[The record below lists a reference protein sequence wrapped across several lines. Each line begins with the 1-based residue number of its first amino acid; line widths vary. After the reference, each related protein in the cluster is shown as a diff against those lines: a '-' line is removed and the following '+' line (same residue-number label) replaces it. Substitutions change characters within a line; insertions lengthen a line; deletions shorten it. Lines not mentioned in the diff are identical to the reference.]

1 MNVDKIMQ
9 SLGGLSLR
17 QAVWLFPLA
26 FALHVLE
33 EAPQFTHW
41 VNRHASRRFT
51 ARDFVRNN
59 SMGMIAALFAC
70 TLISI
75 APNRIVVFVAFATV
89 FTQTL
94 VFNALFHV
102 GATAAYGVYSPGLI
116 TSLTIYPALFW
127 YLSRLAYHEA
137 LLSNSSGLIA
147 LLIAGTIHAYVVTVQ
162 VYFHRLP
169 GMGFW
174 RLRQSGSAGSA
185 RRSVEG

>member
-9 SLGGLSLR
+9 AFSGLSLR

-41 VNRHASRRFT
+41 VKRYASRRFT

-59 SMGMIAALFAC
+59 SIGMAAALLAC

-75 APNRIVVFVAFATV
+75 APNRVVVFVAFATV
-89 FTQTL
+89 FMQTL

-102 GATAAYGVYSPGLI
+102 GATATYGVYSPGLI

-127 YLSRLAYHEA
+127 YLSRLAYHEG
-137 LLSNSSGLIA
+137 LLSSSGGLVA
-147 LLIAGTIHAYVVTVQ
+147 FLIAGLVHGYVVAVQ
-162 VYFHRLP
+162 VYCFNWP

-174 RLRQSGSAGSA
+174 KLRESDSTGSA
-185 RRSVEG
+185 RRRVKG